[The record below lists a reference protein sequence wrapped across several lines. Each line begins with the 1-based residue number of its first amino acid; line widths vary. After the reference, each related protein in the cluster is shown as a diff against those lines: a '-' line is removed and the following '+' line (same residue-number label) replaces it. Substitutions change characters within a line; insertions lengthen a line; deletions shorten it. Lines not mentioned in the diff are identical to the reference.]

1 MNTYEAII
9 YEKSEHRATI
19 TLNRPE
25 ARNGITQQML
35 DELYAAVQDAAAD
48 KRLRVLVL
56 RGAGRDFC
64 PGADVKHYAAG
75 KGGRSN
81 PKAFHVSTILH
92 EAPVVT
98 IAAIKGA
105 CAGAG
110 LGWAAA
116 CDLRVCDDTARFN
129 SAFLGVGISGDMGGP
144 WTLPRIVGAAKAREL
159 YFLPGKFDGA
169 EAYRVGLVNR
179 LYAEAE
185 FEAALD
191 EVVTRLVNSAPIALK
206 SMKAN
211 FLDGERVGLAEFI
224 DIETQRHSAAGASE
238 DSREA
243 FKAFVEKRTP
253 VFHGR

>member
-1 MNTYEAII
+1 MSAYEAIR
-9 YEKSEHRATI
+9 YETFGHRATV

-35 DELYAAVQDAAAD
+35 DELYDALKHATGD
-48 KRLRVLVL
+48 KALRALVL
-56 RGAGRDFC
+56 RGEGADFC
-64 PGADVKHYAAG
+64 PGADLKHYASG

-81 PKAFHVSTILH
+81 PQAFHVSSLLH
-92 EAPVVT
+92 EAPFVT
-98 IAAIKGA
+98 IAAIRGA

-116 CDLRVCDDTARFN
+116 CDLRVCDDSAKFN

-144 WTLPRIVGAAKAREL
+144 WTLSRILGAAKAREL
-159 YFLPGKFDGA
+159 YFLPGKFGA
-169 EAYRVGLVNR
+169 DEAERIGLVNR
-179 LYAEAE
+179 RWSAAA
-185 FEAALD
+185 FEDELDAL
-191 EVVTRLVNSAPIALK
+191 VLRFVNAAPIALR

-211 FLDGERVGLAEFI
+211 FLDAEHMSLRDFI
-224 DIETQRHSAAGASE
+224 DAETRRHGESGATE